1 MPKFLLVVIKSQK
14 FFPLKVSHYTIGM
27 DRQQVVGISIW
38 TLYGIYYTE
47 NVAHAHAVD
56 TRPSLPPSEGPGINE
71 AKYKTK
77 MKIS

>member
-1 MPKFLLVVIKSQK
+1 MGDYKITKVLSLES
-14 FFPLKVSHYTIGM
+14 FPLYIGM
-27 DRQQVVGISIW
+27 DRQQVVGISIL

-47 NVAHAHAVD
+47 NVAYAHAVD
-56 TRPSLPPSEGPGINE
+56 TRLSLSPSEGPGIDE